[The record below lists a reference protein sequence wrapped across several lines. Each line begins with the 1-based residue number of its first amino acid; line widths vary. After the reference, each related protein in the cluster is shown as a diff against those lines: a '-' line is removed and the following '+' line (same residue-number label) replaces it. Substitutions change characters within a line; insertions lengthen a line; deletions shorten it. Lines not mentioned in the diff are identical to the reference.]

1 LPHVE
6 FKTHGMPR
14 RAKGTIAA
22 LADETHTDEAVV
34 QGLYEE
40 ELAALDAKSSV
51 KNFIGVIAARRVR
64 ERLTAARSP
73 SPSPPAKAHAER
85 PSRVA

>member
-1 LPHVE
+1 MPHAG

-14 RAKGTIAA
+14 HDKGAVAA
-22 LADETHTDEAVV
+22 LADETRTDEAVV

-40 ELAALDAKSSV
+40 EMAALDAKSNV
-51 KNFIGVIAARRVR
+51 KTFIGVIAARRVR
-64 ERLTAARSP
+64 DRLSAERSP
-73 SPSPPAKAHAER
+73 GRKAKARAER

>member
-1 LPHVE
+1 MPHVSS
-6 FKTHGMPR
+6 KTHGMPR
-14 RAKGTIAA
+14 RDKGTVAA
-22 LADETHTDEAVV
+22 LADETCTDEAVV

-64 ERLTAARSP
+64 ERLTAEGSP
-73 SPSPPAKAHAER
+73 GRPAKARAKR

>member
-1 LPHVE
+1 MPHVDS
-6 FKTHGMPR
+6 KTHAMPR
-14 RAKGTIAA
+14 RAKSTIAA
-22 LADETHTDEAVV
+22 LANETHTDEAVV

-51 KNFIGVIAARRVR
+51 KNFIPVIAARRVR
-64 ERLTAARSP
+64 ERLTSARSP
-73 SPSPPAKAHAER
+73 STSARARAAR

>member
-6 FKTHGMPR
+6 IKARGNR
-14 RAKGTIAA
+14 RRDAGTIAA
-22 LADETHTDEAVV
+22 LAEKTHTDEAVV
-34 QGLYEE
+34 QCLYEE
-40 ELAALDAKSSV
+40 ELTALDAKSSV

-64 ERLTAARSP
+64 ERLTAAHSP
-73 SPSPPAKAHAER
+73 SRPAQARAER

>member
-1 LPHVE
+1 LPQVE

-14 RAKGTIAA
+14 RAKGTIKA
-22 LADETHTDEAVV
+22 LADETRTDEAVV

-64 ERLTAARSP
+64 ERLTGAR

>member
-1 LPHVE
+1 
-6 FKTHGMPR
+6 MPR
-14 RAKGTIAA
+14 RDKGTIAA
-22 LADETHTDEAVV
+22 LADETRTDEAVV
-34 QGLYEE
+34 QCLYEE

-73 SPSPPAKAHAER
+73 SRPAKAPSER

>member
-1 LPHVE
+1 
-6 FKTHGMPR
+6 MPR
-14 RAKGTIAA
+14 RAKSTIAA
-22 LADETHTDEAVV
+22 LAVETHTDEAVV

-51 KNFIGVIAARRVR
+51 KNFLGVIAARRVR
-64 ERLTAARSP
+64 ERLTSARSP
-73 SPSPPAKAHAER
+73 SASAKARAER

>member
-1 LPHVE
+1 MPHVDS
-6 FKTHGMPR
+6 KTHAMPR
-14 RAKGTIAA
+14 REKGTIAA
-22 LADETHTDEAVV
+22 LADETRTDEAVV

-73 SPSPPAKAHAER
+73 SPPAKARAER
-85 PSRVA
+85 PFWVV

>member
-1 LPHVE
+1 LPHVAH
-6 FKTHGMPR
+6 KTHGMPR
-14 RAKGTIAA
+14 RDEGTIAA

-34 QGLYEE
+34 QCLYEE

-51 KNFIGVIAARRVR
+51 KSFIGVIAARRVK
-64 ERLTAARSP
+64 ERLTAAGS
-73 SPSPPAKAHAER
+73 SNPPAKARAQR

>member
-6 FKTHGMPR
+6 FKTHAMPR
-14 RAKGTIAA
+14 RKESAIAA

-73 SPSPPAKAHAER
+73 SPPAKARAER

>member
-1 LPHVE
+1 
-6 FKTHGMPR
+6 MPR
-14 RAKGTIAA
+14 RDEGMIAA
-22 LADETHTDEAVV
+22 LADETRTDEAVV
-34 QGLYEE
+34 QCLYEE
-40 ELAALDAKSSV
+40 EVAALDAKSNV

-73 SPSPPAKAHAER
+73 SRAPNARAER